1 MDIIIYVRDKS
12 MRGGI
17 LMSELILLFKDVFNF
32 ELENFSEDGLFD
44 NNNSQIGCQFVVCDL
59 NEISVGKDNIKIVK
73 FYDLNDEE
81 LKINGYVKKEIGES
95 SGLNSGIL

>member
-17 LMSELILLFKDVFNF
+17 LMSELILLFKDVFSF

-44 NNNSQIGCQFVVCDL
+44 NNNLQIGCQFVVCDL